1 MTAPYTR
8 DAKFS
13 HQKIIEAVS
22 PLHMYPGILTKKQAR
37 CTVTWHGNYTECSDK
52 FQAEN
57 KRKINGS
64 PCRFIPRILGKI
76 KWKL

>member
-57 KRKINGS
+57 KRISLPVHSTYPWENQMELVGDY
-64 PCRFIPRILGKI
+64 
-76 KWKL
+76 